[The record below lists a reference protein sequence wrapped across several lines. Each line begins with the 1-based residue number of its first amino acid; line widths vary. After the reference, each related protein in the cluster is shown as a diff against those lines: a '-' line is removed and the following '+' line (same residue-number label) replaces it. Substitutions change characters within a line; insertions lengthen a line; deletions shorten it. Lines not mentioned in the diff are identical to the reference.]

1 MANLETFWVRS
12 ASKGLASSF
21 TCSLGHWQCQK
32 MGSKTLRFGKL
43 FFCGRVGAACVA
55 AFVLISSDR
64 NQAYA
69 RELVNWGGDHGMGT
83 IIVKTPERKLCFVL
97 GKGMALRHD
106 VAVGKDG
113 MQWSGET
120 FVQGKS
126 RNPGWMPTPRMR
138 HENPAPPAHMLLR
151 PTNPLVSRAVGPT
164 ILFTARTFPH
174 RLDAPLRAAASGCTI
189 LTSSIYSKEVI
200 SRRRFR

>member
-1 MANLETFWVRS
+1 
-12 ASKGLASSF
+12 
-21 TCSLGHWQCQK
+21 

-43 FFCGRVGAACVA
+43 FFCLRVGAACVA

-69 RELVNWGGDHGMGT
+69 RELVNWDGDHGMAT

-138 HENPAPPAHMLLR
+138 HENPAPPAHMPLA
-151 PTNPLVSRAVGPT
+151 PTNPLVARAVHLGWT
-164 ILFTARTFPH
+164 DYHIHGTNVSSSIG
-174 RLDAPLRAAASGCTI
+174 RAASSGRI
-189 LTSSIYSKEVI
+189 RMHNPDVVDSFKRGHIAAPVQVI
-200 SRRRFR
+200 QRS